1 MGATRWNLV
10 SGSVS
15 NHVRLQQELT
25 MNRKDNPRISAIPG
39 LAIIGL
45 LITGIGGWVHQIMY
59 PGGIGL
65 IAAAIAFG
73 TLLYVSFR

>member
-1 MGATRWNLV
+1 
-10 SGSVS
+10 
-15 NHVRLQQELT
+15 